1 MTRLPLRPGQGTFPD
16 DQIPN
21 PSIPSRHWARVDG
34 VVRRPHAES
43 VEDSYRSNVV
53 RLWPAGASVGAVD
66 LVPGTASPSSS
77 PSEVFGTGCRE
88 AFIIAGTHAAG
99 RLTTRA
105 DDDAT
110 LLGLRCFLAFNEWR
124 WSPTVTTSP
133 DRSWVE
139 PGALIR
145 GVPEDEVADQAAY
158 HGQAVI
164 LRWDADG
171 LAPRAT
177 MQGVNV
183 GDPTP
188 TPVALVPALIGC
200 PLRRGAD
207 GVCKAHGG
215 GWTSGSREAYLAW
228 RLHRSLLLDAFGCGV
243 CQGEGP
249 QGPDSSE
256 HFTPSREGGWQWGPP
271 RVVRGEE

>member
-1 MTRLPLRPGQGTFPD
+1 MTRLPLRPGQGAFPD
-16 DQIPN
+16 DQIPS
-21 PSIPSRHWARVDG
+21 PYIPSRSRARADG
-34 VVRRPHAES
+34 VLRMPHGES
-43 VEDSYRSNVV
+43 VLESYRSNVV
-53 RLWPAGASVGAVD
+53 RIWPTASAPAVD
-66 LVPGTASPSSS
+66 LVPGATSPSASPAD
-77 PSEVFGTGCRE
+77 VFGPDCRE
-88 AFIIAGTHAAG
+88 AFIVAGTHAAG
-99 RLTTRA
+99 RLTTRE

-110 LLGLRCFLAFNEWR
+110 LLGLRCFLGFNEWR

-177 MQGVNV
+177 MPGVNV

-188 TPVALVPALIGC
+188 TPVALAPALIGC

-215 GWTSGSREAYLAW
+215 GWTRI
-228 RLHRSLLLDAFGCGV
+228 
-243 CQGEGP
+243 
-249 QGPDSSE
+249 
-256 HFTPSREGGWQWGPP
+256 T
-271 RVVRGEE
+271 